1 MLQKNQT
8 QKKKVMEELRYKKD
22 MIQKANSK
30 MAELSPSISTF
41 TLNINGLK
49 PPNKGRDLSN
59 G

>member
-1 MLQKNQT
+1 MS
-8 QKKKVMEELRYKKD
+8 KKAILEEQRNKQDK
-22 MIQKANSK
+22 INENSK

>member
-22 MIQKANSK
+22 MIQKTNSK